1 MNTISFGCQFLA
13 RLRQLVVVRFVET
26 VYTQLEERLI
36 CSVFK
41 FNVSG
46 KGSNLVM
53 HSDCFM
59 V

>member
-1 MNTISFGCQFLA
+1 MNTIIFGCQFLA
-13 RLRQLVVVRFVET
+13 RLRQLVAGRFLQI
-26 VYTQLEERLI
+26 VYTRLKERLL
-36 CSVFK
+36 CSILK

-53 HSDCFM
+53 HNDYFM